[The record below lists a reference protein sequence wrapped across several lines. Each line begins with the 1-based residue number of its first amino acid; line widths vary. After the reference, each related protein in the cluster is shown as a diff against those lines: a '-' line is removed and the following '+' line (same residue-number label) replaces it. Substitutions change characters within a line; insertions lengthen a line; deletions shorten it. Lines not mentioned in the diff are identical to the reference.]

1 MGALVGMKEICEHA
15 KRSEATVLDLI
26 RNEDF
31 PAVKIKGVWESDTEE
46 ISAWRKGKINGSK
59 TKTRRN
65 AA

>member
-1 MGALVGMKEICEHA
+1 MKEICNHA

-46 ISAWRKGKINGSK
+46 IASWRKGKINGGKVKARRK
-59 TKTRRN
+59 TS
-65 AA
+65 